1 MVTNKAS
8 SSLPFVRLHQ
18 CQSLDFCALEN
29 HVVLTVM
36 IQNITIRNTD
46 KFSQLVPVSCSF
58 CISVKKGKPLTFS
71 KEFFRMYT
79 DFFALAF
86 PIVPIAIFT
95 YETGWRRELT
105 YVILFIF
112 VQWIL
117 RIWKRKIQQP
127 TLILIY
133 ISIITVPVC
142 TLIRKLK
149 NATVRLSPLMSFTGS
164 LSVTSS

>member
-1 MVTNKAS
+1 VVTNKAP
-8 SSLPFVRLHQ
+8 SSLPFVRLYQ

-36 IQNITIRNTD
+36 IQNITLWKTD

-58 CISVKKGKPLTFS
+58 CISVKKGKPVTFS

-79 DFFALAF
+79 DFFALEF

-95 YETGWRRELT
+95 YETGRRRDLT

-127 TLILIY
+127 TVWFWY
-133 ISIITVPVC
+133 ISIITVPVR
-142 TLIRKLK
+142 TLIRKL
-149 NATVRLSPLMSFTGS
+149 
-164 LSVTSS
+164 

>member
-1 MVTNKAS
+1 MVTNKAP
-8 SSLPFVRLHQ
+8 SSLPFVRLYQ

-36 IQNITIRNTD
+36 IQNITLWKTD

-58 CISVKKGKPLTFS
+58 CISVKKGKPVTFS

-79 DFFALAF
+79 DFFALEF

-95 YETGWRRELT
+95 YETGRRRDLT

-127 TLILIY
+127 TVWFWY
-133 ISIITVPVC
+133 ISIITVPVR
-142 TLIRKLK
+142 TLIRKL
-149 NATVRLSPLMSFTGS
+149 
-164 LSVTSS
+164 

>member
-1 MVTNKAS
+1 MVKNKAP
-8 SSLPFVRLHQ
+8 SSLPFARLYQ

-36 IQNITIRNTD
+36 IQNITLRKTD

-58 CISVKKGKPLTFS
+58 CISVKKGKPVTFS

-79 DFFALAF
+79 DFFALEF

-95 YETGWRRELT
+95 YETGRRRDLT

-117 RIWKRKIQQP
+117 SIWKRKIQQP
-127 TLILIY
+127 TVWFWY
-133 ISIITVPVC
+133 ISIITVPVR
-142 TLIRKLK
+142 TLIRKL
-149 NATVRLSPLMSFTGS
+149 
-164 LSVTSS
+164 